1 MCCGWYC
8 LARAGSVLLV
18 LRQCSLMRYV
28 TANLLN
34 HPDLWMELCAWPVFF
49 QGNEFGFVYNHY
61 HILFLTPQRYW
72 QILFLVAFSGKIFYF
87 NGLHISNLCT
97 RSCLNSNDC
106 HYLNLMGFELKKYIS
121 DFFKLGLYCQ
131 TSFKW
136 LWSRLIE
143 ILEGNKSLF
152 LGFRILNP

>member
-1 MCCGWYC
+1 MVDIVSRELDLSYWFYVNVSSCVHVSISWII
-8 LARAGSVLLV
+8 LSFEWSSALDLSSFKVMSLV
-18 LRQCSLMRYV
+18 LFIIIIIYF
-28 TANLLN
+28 
-34 HPDLWMELCAWPVFF
+34 H
-49 QGNEFGFVYNHY
+49 
-61 HILFLTPQRYW
+61 LTPQRYW

-87 NGLHISNLCT
+87 DGLHISNLCT

-106 HYLNLMGFELKKYIS
+106 HYLNWMGFELKKYIS

-143 ILEGNKSLF
+143 ILEGKKSLF